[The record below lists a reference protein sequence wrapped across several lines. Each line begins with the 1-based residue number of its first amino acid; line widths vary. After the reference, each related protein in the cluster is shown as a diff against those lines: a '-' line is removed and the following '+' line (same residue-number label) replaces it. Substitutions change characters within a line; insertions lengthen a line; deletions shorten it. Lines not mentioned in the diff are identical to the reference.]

1 MLDKHDKQYI
11 EETFG
16 RYTQVMKEEFISQIR
31 PIAEMQKHH
40 GEKIKS
46 LVKKVDALFEMVA
59 KNTENIE
66 SIETKLTKI
75 EADIAIIKSDLITKV
90 DLKKIETLEK
100 NIVLLKQKMA

>member
-16 RYTQVMKEEFISQIR
+16 RYTQIMKEEFISQIK

-46 LVKKVDALFEMVA
+46 LIKKVDALFEMVA
-59 KNTENIE
+59 KNTEDIE
-66 SIETKLTKI
+66 SIKAELTKI
-75 EADIAIIKSDLITKV
+75 EADITIIKDNLKTKV

-100 NIVLLKQKMA
+100 NSLKRN